1 MTAGNNMQA
10 VFRALA
16 DLGEP
21 MTLADVRATLPYLHP
36 RSVEDALRALA
47 RGGYVTIRYTIAK
60 GATCPQDERGRKG
73 RGVVG
78 ATIDR

>member
-1 MTAGNNMQA
+1 MTAGNNMQT

-16 DLGEP
+16 DLGES
-21 MTLADVRATLPYLHP
+21 MTLADIRDTLPYLHP

-60 GATCPQDERGRKG
+60 GATCPQDQRGKKG
-73 RGVVG
+73 WGVH
-78 ATIDR
+78 ATQTE

>member
-10 VFRALA
+10 VFRALI

-21 MTLADVRATLPYLHP
+21 MTLADIRATLPYLHP

-60 GATCPQDERGRKG
+60 GATCPQDGRGRKG
-73 RGVVG
+73 RGVD
-78 ATIDR
+78 AASDE

>member
-1 MTAGNNMQA
+1 MTAGNNMQT

-16 DLGEP
+16 DLGES
-21 MTLADVRATLPYLHP
+21 MTLADIRDTLPYLHP

-47 RGGYVTIRYTIAK
+47 RGGYVTIRYAITK

-73 RGVVG
+73 RGVR
-78 ATIDR
+78 AAIDE

>member
-10 VFRALA
+10 VFRALI

-21 MTLADVRATLPYLHP
+21 MTLADIRATLPYLHP

-47 RGGYVTIRYTIAK
+47 RGGYVTIRYAITK
-60 GATCPQDERGRKG
+60 GATCPQDQRGKKG
-73 RGVVG
+73 WGVH
-78 ATIDR
+78 ATQTE

>member
-1 MTAGNNMQA
+1 MTIGNNMQT

-21 MTLADVRATLPYLHP
+21 MTLADVRSALPYLHP
-36 RSVEDALRALA
+36 ESVKEALRGLA
-47 RGGYVTIRYTIAK
+47 RGGFVIVHYRLAE

-73 RGVVG
+73 RGVR
-78 ATIDR
+78 AAIDE